1 MSFIKLSALVFVQYL
16 FFSGLP
22 PGRGDVNQTTSKIK
36 ITSFT
41 TGTPVATE
49 PVIPQS
55 SYEQIHLQPSED
67 SEEID
72 IPSSLNIRRKIPPV
86 PGIEPKNVA
95 HKLTNSSNE
104 PRLSH
109 PTIKTTKPDSVNQNI
124 RKTIP
129 RPSLTLSPKD
139 DPETTQSF
147 PDLPVPV
154 LPPNYE
160 VSLEVSDMFDNENFG
175 VTEKE
180 RDGKARHAL
189 KAGRLNVTC
198 IFNSLT
204 AEGYLVEGVKCGRY
218 SGLPQKCFCTSK
230 FCRPYVAVGAL
241 LEFLRSNKATLSKQ
255 TLGGEGGLEF
265 WAWRIS
271 MPEMSIEA
279 VYSTSKRPPS
289 APVSSLPPSYDQL
302 TPISFS
308 VKGSGRIFMLPGG
321 AIWLQYR
328 VVGWS
333 LDTDSPY
340 ELVATPPGVFCPAHE
355 RKFLP
360 KVSNHFSLTME
371 TIIENLATIAYER
384 QHYEAE
390 EKLVSFTYRPHLH
403 AEGVFLLNIPGLT
416 DLSLESYRVVHDFK
430 TGIQYMINEKTCN
443 CSIQGIP
450 ITALDAAPT
459 DSQHIRLRHA
469 SELISIDPNMFIY
482 KGQRRVRG
490 VNCDVWV
497 AERGVTKGR
506 YSTVEVFFSHENWT
520 VEVEV
525 FNKVRQVPIGI
536 STYVADADSPGR
548 WTSIVHT
555 FFYEYTDGH
564 PSWDEFDISPCL
576 SRINRVFLL
585 LTLEVSYSELVHYN
599 LEMAKNSIR
608 RAVAGI
614 AGVSPLRISDLFL
627 SSRPETGEVDVWFV
641 LLEKPDLT
649 GPVLTPRAQLLMA
662 DAYQLL
668 HDITHKHNVSV
679 KLDLSPSKKLFVII
693 KRGSL
698 ETSSEALHPRLRHK
712 SLRFL
717 KAGYTAGSMAGLGF
731 SMAILGTCVGVFVG
745 FLLWKRS
752 SSVPYQVTD

>member
-1 MSFIKLSALVFVQYL
+1 RCSMSFIKLSALVFVQYL

-41 TGTPVATE
+41 TGAPVATE

-95 HKLTNSSNE
+95 HKLTNSS
-104 PRLSH
+104 S
-109 PTIKTTKPDSVNQNI
+109 
-124 RKTIP
+124 
-129 RPSLTLSPKD
+129 
-139 DPETTQSF
+139 
-147 PDLPVPV
+147 
-154 LPPNYE
+154 
-160 VSLEVSDMFDNENFG
+160 
-175 VTEKE
+175 
-180 RDGKARHAL
+180 
-189 KAGRLNVTC
+189 
-198 IFNSLT
+198 
-204 AEGYLVEGVKCGRY
+204 VKCGRY

-430 TGIQYMINEKTCN
+430 T
-443 CSIQGIP
+443 
-450 ITALDAAPT
+450 
-459 DSQHIRLRHA
+459 
-469 SELISIDPNMFIY
+469 
-482 KGQRRVRG
+482 
-490 VNCDVWV
+490 
-497 AERGVTKGR
+497 
-506 YSTVEVFFSHENWT
+506 VFFSHENWT

-564 PSWDEFDISPCL
+564 PSWEEFDISPCL